1 MKLLSFQSIKLFFNI
16 LLIYFTSVVFAM
28 IQSLNNKKDCKP
40 YMKEFS
46 KPNMYSLF
54 FNRVVYLSSVSL
66 IIIVICAINLFIPLT
81 KFFGN
86 LPLLGSIVTVIMLIV
101 LYIYLYF
108 LYEFMNN
115 MSSDCKKKLSAFEK
129 FHRDTMLSGTFTIYV
144 LIVIIVI
151 IGLLYF

>member
-1 MKLLSFQSIKLFFNI
+1 
-16 LLIYFTSVVFAM
+16 M
-28 IQSLNNKKDCKP
+28 IQSLNSKKDCKP

-54 FNRVVYLSSVSL
+54 FNRVVYLSTVSL
-66 IIIVICAINLFIPLT
+66 IIIIICGINLFIPLT
-81 KFFGN
+81 RFFGN
-86 LPLLGSIVTVIMLIV
+86 LPLLGSAITIIMLIV

-108 LYEFMNN
+108 LYEFMNKMDSKCVN
-115 MSSDCKKKLSAFEK
+115 KMSAFEK

-151 IGLLYF
+151 IGLIYF